1 MDVRQAIEI
10 DPDFEPQQRVRCN
23 TWPCRPR
30 EDVVEAQCSPVSD
43 ESTADNQVKPE
54 NLGLNKKTSSRRNAW
69 GNLSYADLITKAIQS
84 SPEQRLT
91 LSQIYDWMVQ
101 NVPYFKDKGDS
112 TSSAGWKNSIR
123 HNLSLHSRFMRI
135 QNEGTGKSSWWVIN
149 PDAKPGKTPRR
160 RVNSMETKNYEKRR
174 GRVKKKVEAM
184 RAALENSSPSSTTED
199 YLDSPLSFQ
208 LSPDFR
214 PRASSNASS
223 CGRLSP
229 IPASIEP
236 DLHDNQVPRMSP
248 IHWGQELDTSG
259 NYSDVPYDPIISSLV
274 DGMKLD
280 GSNMGIPEEM
290 GLRMDPSEI
299 EMMAEGGMVQSLLNN
314 SQGNI
319 NESVTQQMMS
329 HNGNISMPQ
338 YNDQSAN
345 FSDSNQYGG
354 NLPAPPP
361 YQDSMRR
368 SPQQP
373 GNLEQ
378 LLGGFT
384 DLQNMRLYNSQQ
396 SAQHS
401 PMYSQQ
407 EALLMQHT
415 SGGSP
420 SGSSLS
426 INTQMPSPS
435 RSPQQQV
442 SPNFNNR
449 MMNYSP
455 QQQQQQQHSPQ
466 PNMKPM
472 SPQPMMNRS
481 PSGSSQ
487 PSLLQRCLE
496 QNPESHLRQSPS
508 DSLLRQAL
516 TQKTSPQYPKQTTNT
531 NQVPFTTSSSQNSG
545 FTNLCPVPRH
555 VISLTN
561 GLNNNLV
568 STQQNVRNTM
578 TSLQQALAGSPNMI
592 STQSVLS
599 TQPVISENNSNSSL
613 SEMSPDFFESESD
626 MHKVLQQE
634 LNLEGSLDF
643 DFDPAGSGPT
653 GSMDSNSMV
662 R

>member
-1 MDVRQAIEI
+1 MDVRQPIEI

-23 TWPCRPR
+23 TWPCRPQ

-43 ESTADNQVKPE
+43 ESTADNHVKPD

-84 SPEQRLT
+84 SAEQRLT

-160 RVNSMETKNYEKRR
+160 RVSSMETKSYEKRR

-184 RAALENSSPSSTTED
+184 RAALENNSPSSTTED

-259 NYSDVPYDPIISSLV
+259 SYNDVPYDPIISSLV

-280 GSNMGIPEEM
+280 SNMGIPDDM

-299 EMMAEGGMVQSLLNN
+299 EMLEGGMVHSLLNS

-319 NESVTQQMMS
+319 NENVTQQMMS
-329 HNGNISMPQ
+329 SNGNMNMSQ

-345 FSDSNQYGG
+345 FNDSNQYGST
-354 NLPAPPP
+354 LPAPPT
-361 YQDSMRR
+361 YQDSLRR
-368 SPQQP
+368 SPQQQ
-373 GNLEQ
+373 GSLEQ
-378 LLGGFT
+378 LLMSNGGFG
-384 DLQNMRLYNSQQ
+384 DMPLQQQQNIRMYNSPQ

-407 EALLMQHT
+407 EALLMQQN
-415 SGGSP
+415 SGSP

-426 INTQMPSPS
+426 INTQMSSPA

-442 SPNFNNR
+442 SPNFNNH
-449 MMNYSP
+449 MMNYG
-455 QQQQQQQHSPQ
+455 QQQHSPQ
-466 PNMKPM
+466 PSMKPM
-472 SPQPMMNRS
+472 SPQQPMMNRQPTS
-481 PSGSSQ
+481 PSQ

-496 QNPESHLRQSPS
+496 QSSEALIRQSPS

-516 TQKTSPQYPKQTTNT
+516 TQKSSPQYSKQTTNT
-531 NQVPFTTSSSQNSG
+531 NQVPFSTSQNTG
-545 FTNLCPVPRH
+545 FTNLCPVPRQNM
-555 VISLTN
+555 SLSN

-568 STQQNVRNTM
+568 SSQQNARNVM
-578 TSLQQALAGSPNMI
+578 TSLHQALAGSPNMT
-592 STQSVLS
+592 STQSVIS
-599 TQPVISENNSNSSL
+599 SQPVISENSSGTSL
-613 SEMSPDFFESESD
+613 NELSPDFFESDSD
-626 MHKVLQQE
+626 MQKVLQQE
-634 LNLEGSLDF
+634 IHLEGSLDF
-643 DFDPAGSGPT
+643 DFDPVGTSPAGSLE
-653 GSMDSNSMV
+653 SQNMV